1 MCKCL
6 RDKEEEADFL
16 VSYEDLRLRVLLLE
30 VFRDILPLD
39 RATRLAYIIQMSEY
53 TSARRGLEVDT
64 CIILGVRL
72 VVEHLDDFEYLQA
85 RILDARDDC
94 F

>member
-1 MCKCL
+1 M

-53 TSARRGLEVDT
+53 TSARCDGKVDAR
-64 CIILGVRL
+64 IVLRVRL
-72 VVEHLDDFEYLQA
+72 VIEHLDDFEYLQA